1 MLLSGWF
8 LTTKGG
14 DKHWIVK
21 DGKGNWVSLCRKFR
35 MPATL
40 FDPQLRDSSTHVCHE
55 CNERLAS
62 MRNARYAKE
71 GKSKWKRVFTSPVIF
86 FE

>member
-8 LTTKGG
+8 LQTKEGE
-14 DKHWIVK
+14 KHWIVK
-21 DGKGNWVSLCRKFR
+21 DSKGNWVSLCRKFR
-35 MPATL
+35 MPVTL
-40 FDPQLRDSSTHVCHE
+40 FDPQLKDTSRHVCAD

-71 GKSKWKRVFTSPVIF
+71 GLTKWKRVFTSPVIF